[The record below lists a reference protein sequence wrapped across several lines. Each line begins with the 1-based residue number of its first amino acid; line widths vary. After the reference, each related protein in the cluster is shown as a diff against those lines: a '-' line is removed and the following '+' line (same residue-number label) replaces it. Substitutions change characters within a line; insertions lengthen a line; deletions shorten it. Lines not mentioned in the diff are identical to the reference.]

1 MNKDRIAG
9 SAKQMKGA
17 AKSAIGAVT
26 GDAKLKAD
34 GQADKLEGVVQNALG
49 GVKDALKK

>member
-1 MNKDRIAG
+1 MDKDRIAG

-17 AKSAIGAVT
+17 VKSAIAAVT
-26 GDAKLKAD
+26 GDAKLRAE
-34 GQADKLEGVVQNALG
+34 GRADKLEGAVQNAVG

>member
-17 AKSAIGAVT
+17 METAVANVT

-34 GQADKLEGVVQNALG
+34 GRADKLEGVIQNAVG